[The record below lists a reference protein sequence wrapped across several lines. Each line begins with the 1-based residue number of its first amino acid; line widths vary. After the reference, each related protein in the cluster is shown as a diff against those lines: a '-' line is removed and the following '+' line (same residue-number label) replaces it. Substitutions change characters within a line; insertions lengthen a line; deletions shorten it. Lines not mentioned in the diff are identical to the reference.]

1 MCLIAIGWQAHPT
14 LPLVIVANR
23 DEFYQRKSQS
33 MHFWADKPNILAG
46 RDLQAG
52 GTWLGVNLQGRFA
65 ALTNV
70 RETTAPTTETSRGS
84 LISMW
89 LSSKLSSIEFI
100 HRLAD
105 ASNTYSGYNLLFGD
119 TSQLLW
125 ASNRS
130 PKGFVHRH
138 LASGIYGLGN
148 ASLNT
153 PWPKLRLAKQRLAT
167 QLHLAH
173 PTTSNLAWVTADT
186 CTQDDL
192 SDFGDTG
199 MEESW
204 LRALSAQWIATPE
217 YGTRAQTV
225 ITLDNKGQMNCYER
239 SVDAT
244 GRTTSE
250 QTFQFTI

>member
-1 MCLIAIGWQAHPT
+1 MCLIAIGWQAHLS

-33 MHFWADKPNILAG
+33 MHFWDDQPNLLAG

-52 GTWLGVNLQGRFA
+52 GTWLGVNTQGRFA

-70 RETTAPTTETSRGS
+70 RETSPPATETSRGS
-84 LISMW
+84 LIGMW
-89 LSSKLSSIEFI
+89 LNNQPSSPEFV
-100 HRLAD
+100 REL
-105 ASNTYSGYNLLFGD
+105 ASNANTYGGYNLLFGD

-130 PKGFVHRH
+130 PEGFAHRY

-167 QLHLAH
+167 QLKLAN
-173 PTTSNLAWVTADT
+173 PTITDLAWATADT

-192 SDFGDTG
+192 SCFGNTG

-204 LRALSAQWIATPE
+204 LRALSAQWISTPE

-225 ITLDNKGQMNCYER
+225 ITLTNTRQMHCYER
-239 SVDAT
+239 TVSAS
-244 GRTTSE
+244 GNTTSE
-250 QTFQFTI
+250 QTFQFTL